1 MTVRPLIR
9 YRSLEYVDAGHLTA
23 AAFVAVRM
31 SVSASHSSTI
41 CVRFSVVLIFGFHN
55 GRRRLHFLA
64 CKPQPHAP
72 IFIGLYHRQPSVG
85 YLVCDSMPDAVM
97 ARITKALKIGHI
109 ELRAASIDRD
119 DEQSDGLVLSGVA
132 AATQNITGKQ
142 FRIQAGHTRPSSAWC
157 D

>member
-1 MTVRPLIR
+1 MRTSEDHSAKTLLAVMN
-9 YRSLEYVDAGHLTA
+9 TA
-23 AAFVAVRM
+23 
-31 SVSASHSSTI
+31 SAYFI
-41 CVRFSVVLIFGFHN
+41 VL
-55 GRRRLHFLA
+55 
-64 CKPQPHAP
+64 PP

>member
-1 MTVRPLIR
+1 
-9 YRSLEYVDAGHLTA
+9 
-23 AAFVAVRM
+23 
-31 SVSASHSSTI
+31 
-41 CVRFSVVLIFGFHN
+41 
-55 GRRRLHFLA
+55 
-64 CKPQPHAP
+64 
-72 IFIGLYHRQPSVG
+72 
-85 YLVCDSMPDAVM
+85 MPDAVM

-157 D
+157 DCF

>member
-1 MTVRPLIR
+1 MGAGGSIF
-9 YRSLEYVDAGHLTA
+9 SLAN
-23 AAFVAVRM
+23 
-31 SVSASHSSTI
+31 
-41 CVRFSVVLIFGFHN
+41 HN
-55 GRRRLHFLA
+55 RT
-64 CKPQPHAP
+64 P

-142 FRIQAGHTRPSSAWC
+142 FRIQAGHTETQLCATNTLGGIGFFRLAHVYSKFLYSLIHPHLRLIRIQK
-157 D
+157 

>member
-1 MTVRPLIR
+1 MGAGGYIF
-9 YRSLEYVDAGHLTA
+9 SLAN
-23 AAFVAVRM
+23 
-31 SVSASHSSTI
+31 
-41 CVRFSVVLIFGFHN
+41 HN
-55 GRRRLHFLA
+55 RT
-64 CKPQPHAP
+64 P